1 MFKMHTMTS
10 SSQTHCSNRWTKLS
24 FSKEECEEDSAE
36 DSEVEEEDSAMG
48 EDEVVNY
55 SSAIP
60 VGYLGI
66 TREIS
71 LMRSAHTMQPAIIM
85 LKFSL
90 G

>member
-1 MFKMHTMTS
+1 MFKTCNMFS
-10 SSQTHCSNRWTKLS
+10 SNLTHHNNKCPNCS

-48 EDEVVNY
+48 EDEVVNN